1 MSQDVSAGVAA
12 FVALLAFAV
21 LVSIAAERARIP
33 AAVLLVGV
41 GAVFGSVWHVKPPFQ
56 FGPAVFF
63 VFLPPLIFEAAW
75 SIDLAALRACVLRV
89 GLLALPGTVVS
100 ALVVAAVVVA
110 TDKLPFGSALLLGA
124 MISATDPVA
133 VVAVFRHA
141 AVPTRIK
148 TLVEAESLS
157 NDGVAVVL
165 YGIALAL
172 VQGTSVSWPAAVG
185 HGIVEIAGGIVVGAA
200 CAVPLWLVLRMT
212 RSSEYEVTTTIVLAY
227 IAYLLADHLTFS
239 GIFATASA
247 AVALRALLQPG
258 MNMHN
263 RDIVD
268 EFWRSGAYIANAAV
282 FLATGLLINIPRAL
296 HEPVLVAVV
305 VAAVLV
311 ARVALS
317 FAAGDDR
324 ASRITVFLAGMRGAL
339 PLALALALPQNLPFR
354 AEMIDGVFAVVLFT
368 LVFQGSLLEPV
379 VSRLYG
385 KIEPA

>member
-1 MSQDVSAGVAA
+1 M
-12 FVALLAFAV
+12 ALLAFAV
-21 LVSIAAERARIP
+21 LVSVAAERARIP
-33 AAVLLVGV
+33 AAVLLVAV
-41 GAVFGSVWHVKPPFQ
+41 GAVFGSIWHVKPPFQ
-56 FGPAVFF
+56 FGPALFF

-75 SIDLAALRACVLRV
+75 SIDLTALRACLVRV

-110 TDKLPFGSALLLGA
+110 SGTLPFGAAFLLGA

-133 VVAVFRHA
+133 VVAVFRRA
-141 AVPTRIK
+141 AVPTRVK

-165 YGIALAL
+165 YAIALAA
-172 VQGTSVSWPAAVG
+172 VQGTSVGWAAAVG
-185 HGIVEIAGGIVVGAA
+185 HGIVEIAGGIGVGAA
-200 CAVPLWLVLRMT
+200 CAVPIWLVLRMT
-212 RSSEYEVTTTIVLAY
+212 RSSEYEVTATVVLAY
-227 IAYLLADHLTFS
+227 IAYLLADSLKLS

-247 AVALRALLQPG
+247 AVVLRAFLKRHEQSY
-258 MNMHN
+258 MHN

-268 EFWRSGAYIANAAV
+268 DFWKSGAYIANAAV
-282 FLATGLLINIPRAL
+282 FLATGLLIDIPRAL

-317 FAAGDDR
+317 MAAGDDR

-339 PLALALALPQNLPFR
+339 PLALALALPQNTPFR
-354 AEMIDGVFAVVLFT
+354 AAMIDGVFAVVLFT
-368 LVFQGSLLEPV
+368 LVFQGSMLEPV

-385 KIEPA
+385 KTEPA